1 MNRSVVFLVLL
12 ISLNFSYDILCS
24 KLRAE
29 SQGLSPV
36 SKERLKTKAALLQ
49 KVDAAW
55 GVDTRVAEPSS
66 YKAQPSH
73 PILEKLNNLIIPK
86 LQLSDMPLSRALE
99 LLSELS
105 AEMDPD
111 KQGINMVLIDPQGLN
126 PLVSLHLR
134 HCSLRKILGFLS
146 KSSQFAYEVHEDTLV
161 FEYSPGSPLTL
172 ETEFFPLARATV
184 IRLVDKEFQQQLSS
198 AKGCSLSV
206 LEEEEALKVFFQKAG
221 IDFEHTP
228 GSSLAFE
235 GTQLIVTHT
244 PRHLQR
250 LYNLLERYKDIKQVE
265 IEARFLEVQE
275 GILEELGFR
284 WSAQRGEKR
293 IGTGSGARDN
303 LRSLSQAY
311 AGQSTNGGEGRI
323 SIDGTTFPI
332 TNNLPS
338 IPNALNLG
346 SQAVPTAN
354 LMGVFN
360 AWDLNVMIKAL
371 EQHGGS
377 DLMSAPK
384 LTVLSGKTA
393 QIVVAQEFRYPES
406 FGDIGSEVG
415 STNLNGGGSAGVSIT
430 AGTPRNFTVRNIG
443 VEMEVTPTVE
453 MNNYITLT
461 LEPKVTEFEGFVE
474 YGGSSIAVTGNTSVN
489 IPSGFIQPIF
499 SVRKIKTQFTIANG
513 QIAVIGGLARE
524 EVVKVQDKVPLLGDI
539 PLLGRLFQ
547 SKSETNQKRNL
558 IIFVSANL
566 VDPNGQLYSAVP

>member
-1 MNRSVVFLVLL
+1 MNHSTVFLISFSMSFLALL
-12 ISLNFSYDILCS
+12 S
-24 KLRAE
+24 KVFADNQ
-29 SQGLSPV
+29 SLSPLAQ
-36 SKERLKTKAALLQ
+36 ERLEARSTLLQ
-49 KVDAAW
+49 KVDSTW
-55 GVDTRVAEPSS
+55 KID
-66 YKAQPSH
+66 AQPFEECLPQYRPSH
-73 PILEKLNNLIIPK
+73 PMLEKISSLIVPK
-86 LQLSDMPLSRALE
+86 IQLSEMPLSRALE

-105 AEMDPD
+105 VEIDPD
-111 KQGINMVLIDPQGLN
+111 KRGINMVLIDPQGLN
-126 PLVSLHLR
+126 PLVSLSLR
-134 HCSLRKILGFLS
+134 HCSLQKILNFLS
-146 KSSQFAYEVHEDTLV
+146 KCSQFAYEAHEDTLV

-172 ETEFFPLARATV
+172 ETEFFPVSRATV
-184 IRLVDKEFQQQLSS
+184 IRLVDKAYERKALKEASRP
-198 AKGCSLSV
+198 LSV
-206 LEEEEALKVFFQKAG
+206 LEEEEALKIFLQKAG

-228 GSSLAFE
+228 GSNLAFE

-244 PRHLQR
+244 PRNLER
-250 LYNLLERYKDIKQVE
+250 LHNLLERYKDIKQVE

-275 GILEELGFR
+275 GVLEELGFR

-293 IGTGSGARDN
+293 IGTGSGAKDN

-323 SIDGTTFPI
+323 SVDGATFPI
-332 TNNLPS
+332 SNNLPS

-354 LMGVFN
+354 LLGVFN

-499 SVRKIKTQFTIANG
+499 SIRKIKTQFTIANG

-524 EVVKVQDKVPLLGDI
+524 EVVKVQDKIPLLGDI

-547 SKSETNQKRNL
+547 SKSETSQKRNL

-566 VDPNGQLYSAVP
+566 VSPQGQFYSIVPQ

>member
-1 MNRSVVFLVLL
+1 MKRIVLFF
-12 ISLNFSYDILCS
+12 I
-24 KLRAE
+24 
-29 SQGLSPV
+29 GLSIGFLFLPLEV
-36 SKERLKTKAALLQ
+36 FADSEDLASKERLHARAALLR

-55 GVDTRVAEPSS
+55 EINSEPAAVCSS
-66 YKAQPSH
+66 RARQNDAL
-73 PILEKLNNLIIPK
+73 LEKLNTLIVPK
-86 LQLSDMPLSRALE
+86 LQLSDMPLSRAIE

-105 AEMDPD
+105 IEVDPL
-111 KQGINMVLIDPQGLN
+111 KCGINMVLIDPQRLN
-126 PLVSLHLR
+126 PLVSLNLR
-134 HCSLRKILGFLS
+134 NCSLQKILSFLS
-146 KSSQFAYEVHEDTLV
+146 KCSQFAYEIHEDTLV
-161 FEYSPGSPLTL
+161 FEHSPGSPLTL

-184 IRLVDKEFQQQLSS
+184 IRLVDKDLEHDFLH
-198 AKGCSLSV
+198 KTGRSLSI
-206 LEEEEALKVFFQKAG
+206 LEEEEALKVFLQKAG

-244 PRHLQR
+244 PRHLER
-250 LYNLLERYKDIKQVE
+250 LHNLLERYKDIKQVE

-275 GILEELGFR
+275 GVLEELGFR
-284 WSAQRGEKR
+284 WSAQKGEKR
-293 IGTGSGARDN
+293 IGTGSGAKDN

-323 SIDGTTFPI
+323 SVDGNVFPI
-332 TNNLPS
+332 SNNLPS
-338 IPNALNLG
+338 VPNALNLG

-354 LMGVFN
+354 LMGVLN

-489 IPSGFIQPIF
+489 VPSGFIQPIF
-499 SVRKIKTQFTIANG
+499 SIRKIKTQFTIANG

-524 EVVKVQDKVPLLGDI
+524 EVVKVQDKVPFLGDI

-547 SKSETNQKRNL
+547 SKSETSQKRNL

-566 VDPNGQLYSAVP
+566 VSPNGQLYSAVP

>member
-1 MNRSVVFLVLL
+1 MKRSILFFIGLGIGFLALV
-12 ISLNFSYDILCS
+12 S
-24 KLRAE
+24 KAWAHHP
-29 SQGLSPV
+29 SLSPL
-36 SKERLKTKAALLQ
+36 SQERLETRATLLK
-49 KVDAAW
+49 KVDTTWKIDIQTPEECLPKHRPKHA
-55 GVDTRVAEPSS
+55 
-66 YKAQPSH
+66 
-73 PILEKLNNLIIPK
+73 ILEKINTLIVPK

-105 AEMDPD
+105 VAIDPD
-111 KQGINMVLIDPQGLN
+111 QRGINMVLVDPQGLN
-126 PLVSLHLR
+126 PLVSLNLR
-134 HCSLRKILGFLS
+134 HCSFDKILSFLS
-146 KSSQFAYEVHEDTLV
+146 KCSQFAYEVHEDTLV
-161 FEYSPGSPLTL
+161 FEHSPGSPLTL
-172 ETEFFPLARATV
+172 ETEFFPVARATV
-184 IRLVDKEFQQQLSS
+184 IRLVDKACEHN
-198 AKGCSLSV
+198 ACSEASRPLSV
-206 LEEEEALKVFFQKAG
+206 LEEEEALKVFLQKAG

-228 GSSLAFE
+228 GSNLAFE

-244 PRHLQR
+244 PRHLER
-250 LYNLLERYKDIKQVE
+250 LHNLLDHYKDIKQVE

-275 GILEELGFR
+275 GVLEELGFR
-284 WSAQRGEKR
+284 WSAEKGEKR
-293 IGTGSGARDN
+293 IGTGSGAKDN

-323 SIDGTTFPI
+323 SVDGNTFPI
-332 TNNLPS
+332 SNNLPS

-354 LMGVFN
+354 LTGVFN

-499 SVRKIKTQFTIANG
+499 SIRKIKTQFTIANG

-524 EVVKVQDKVPLLGDI
+524 EVVKVQDKVPILGDI

-547 SKSETNQKRNL
+547 SKSETSQKRNL

-566 VDPNGQLYSAVP
+566 VSPNGQLYSNVP